1 MDSYELRHLANLIV
15 HPHNTNVIFTLPVH
29 QQLQDVFGLQ
39 NSLLTFSTCWVTDS
53 EQQESREMT
62 AQIGSSHDNLP

>member
-1 MDSYELRHLANLIV
+1 MDSYELQHLADLIV
-15 HPHNTNVIFTLPVH
+15 HPHNTNVIFTLAVH

-62 AQIGSSHDNLP
+62 AQIGSSHDSLP